1 MSTAELTARRI
12 FESYHFRNLSDE
24 VRRHVAILCLSSTTE
39 DETTDVDEALT
50 LSALE
55 KEIRAKAAFEDAQNG
70 NWCTTEELCNH
81 LDSKYPWLCN

>member
-1 MSTAELTARRI
+1 MSTA
-12 FESYHFRNLSDE
+12 
-24 VRRHVAILCLSSTTE
+24 
-39 DETTDVDEALT
+39 DVDEALT

-81 LDSKYPWLCN
+81 LDSKYPWLCK